1 MLRCGWTA
9 GGYEIP
15 AFAAVVPDAVQGA
28 GTEKVRLVIVGGGL
42 TGLTL
47 AADLASR
54 GIAAIVL
61 DEDNTVGVRGAASRG
76 IVWVRRT
83 LEIMDRLGI
92 ADRMIE
98 KGVRWSTG
106 KTLSG
111 TEVVDRLNHA
121 ADDGSKLPPFVNLQQ
136 FYVESYL
143 IERIQ
148 ELGVV
153 ELRWTNKMIAI
164 RPGDGSVHLDV
175 ETAEGPYTIEADW
188 VVDASGANSPIRA
201 AMGLNTN
208 GARHDDRWCICD
220 VRCPDLNVPERLI
233 WVDAPFN
240 EGRAVIQHMMADNVW
255 RLDYQLGADMDPHVA
270 AQPAVAAERV
280 QAHLGQDIAFEFVWS
295 GPWSYR
301 ELILDSFRVGHVLF
315 AGDAAHIVSPFG
327 ARGGNSGIQDADNIG
342 WKLALVLTGNA
353 DETLLDTYDFERRPV
368 AAENLLV
375 TSRSSRFIAP
385 KSAFERRLRQAVLG
399 LAREHAFAQPLVN
412 TGRLAS
418 PPVYAQSS
426 ILLDGGGYCVPNV
439 PLGGAADRTTWLA
452 DELSALGTGSLGLYA
467 PKPGTDVARAAISA
481 IGGDGFPYRVRT
493 IDIGQHADC
502 CRLVDR
508 DGALRRI
515 TGLAPG
521 DLAVI
526 RPDLYCA
533 GVVRAVTAA
542 GAEHALA
549 KSVGFTG

>member
-15 AFAAVVPDAVQGA
+15 VFASVVPDVVQGA

-47 AADLASR
+47 ATDLASR

-76 IVWVRRT
+76 IIWVRRT

-98 KGVRWSTG
+98 KGVMWSTG

-143 IERIQ
+143 VERIQ

-255 RLDYQLGADMDPHVA
+255 RLDYQLGADIDPHVA
-270 AQPAVAAERV
+270 AQPAIAAERV
-280 QAHLGQDIAFEFVWS
+280 QA
-295 GPWSYR
+295 
-301 ELILDSFRVGHVLF
+301 
-315 AGDAAHIVSPFG
+315 
-327 ARGGNSGIQDADNIG
+327 
-342 WKLALVLTGNA
+342 
-353 DETLLDTYDFERRPV
+353 
-368 AAENLLV
+368 
-375 TSRSSRFIAP
+375 SSRA
-385 KSAFERRLRQAVLG
+385 G
-399 LAREHAFAQPLVN
+399 
-412 TGRLAS
+412 
-418 PPVYAQSS
+418 
-426 ILLDGGGYCVPNV
+426 
-439 PLGGAADRTTWLA
+439 
-452 DELSALGTGSLGLYA
+452 
-467 PKPGTDVARAAISA
+467 
-481 IGGDGFPYRVRT
+481 YRVRVRVERPLELSR
-493 IDIGQHADC
+493 IDPGQLPRRARSL
-502 CRLVDR
+502 CR
-508 DGALRRI
+508 RR
-515 TGLAPG
+515 
-521 DLAVI
+521 
-526 RPDLYCA
+526 CA
-533 GVVRAVTAA
+533 YRQSVRC
-542 GAEHALA
+542 
-549 KSVGFTG
+549 SRR